1 MYWLGFGI
9 LNSCGLV
16 CCCLGFGSWCV
27 VVVLISGVCVWL
39 LLFELGFGYL
49 VVDLCG
55 FDC

>member
-1 MYWLGFGI
+1 MGWYAVAWGSVLGVWLW
-9 LNSCGLV
+9 
-16 CCCLGFGSWCV
+16 CCLV
-27 VVVLISGVCVWL
+27 VFVYGL